1 MFARILRFFDT
12 LRRTL
17 SVFIFLLLIGLIS
30 AAIMTNRPSVPDH
43 ALLVLNPQ
51 GEILEETNP
60 SAAIFPP
67 DFSAIR
73 QTRLRDLIRV
83 VRAAKHDAR
92 IHSMLLDVQDMD
104 HASLVALQALGSE
117 IDAFRK
123 SGKQVYAYAD
133 HYSQGQYLLAAHAD
147 KIWLHS
153 MGMLL
158 IKGFSSYR
166 NYFRE
171 ALENMHVKIHLFR
184 AGAYKSAAEP
194 LVRSNMSAQARQETQ
209 AVLNQLWQAYKND
222 ISGLRGIKPD
232 ALQNMLDKLPTA
244 IRRYDGDP
252 AAMAL
257 GEHLVD
263 HLGSRSELF
272 EQMTRASAGTE
283 NTGADIEETQKIEFK
298 AYLRALGAEPAKKA
312 NQIGVLTASGTISDG
327 LIDGGING
335 DDFAELIEKTAKNTH
350 IKAVVLRIDSPG
362 GSVQASEKIRAALV
376 RLRKSGKPL
385 IVSMAG
391 MAASGGYWIAA
402 EADEIWA
409 APTTLTGSIG
419 VFGVFPNVT
428 EGLASLGIR
437 SDGVGTTKISSG
449 LRPDRPLPKALAQT
463 LQAGVDHVYGQFLD
477 IVAKGRHLTHAQA
490 AKIAEGR
497 VWTGTDALRL
507 GLADHLGGLDAAVA
521 AAARRSGLKNNYS
534 VTYIRAKRSL
544 REQLL
549 ENILGEAH
557 AWLPRM
563 TMQAKIQTEDPAAF
577 AIKRMLPQLW
587 RENAYLAE
595 LLRPSGGIHAYTDL
609 MIR

>member
-1 MFARILRFFDT
+1 MFAKLLRFFDT

-17 SVFIFLLLIGLIS
+17 SVFVFLLLIGLIT
-30 AAIMTNRPSVPDH
+30 AAIMSNRPSVPDH

-51 GEILEETNP
+51 GEIVEEIST
-60 SAAIFPP
+60 STAIFPP
-67 DFSAIR
+67 DFSSPR

-83 VRAAKHDAR
+83 VRTAKNDAR
-92 IHSMLLDVQDMD
+92 ITAMLLDVQDMD
-104 HASLVALQALGSE
+104 HSSLPALQALGSE

-123 SGKQVYAYAD
+123 SGKQVFAYAD

-147 KIWLHS
+147 NIWLHP

-158 IKGFSSYR
+158 VNGFSSYR

-184 AGAYKSAAEP
+184 AGTYKSAAEP
-194 LVRSNMSAQARQETQ
+194 LVRSNMSAHARQETQ
-209 AVLNQLWQAYKND
+209 AMLDQLWQAYKHD
-222 ISGLRGIKPD
+222 ISMLRGIKPE
-232 ALQNMLDKLPTA
+232 ALQNMLDNLATA
-244 IRRYDGDP
+244 IRHYDGDP

-263 HLGSRSELF
+263 KLGSRSELF
-272 EQMTRASAGTE
+272 DQLSRINAESG
-283 NTGADIEETQKIEFK
+283 DETAEKIEFK
-298 AYLRALGAEPAKKA
+298 AYLRALGAEPT
-312 NQIGVLTASGTISDG
+312 NNTHQIGVLTASGAISDG
-327 LIDGGING
+327 ILEGGVNG
-335 DDFAELIEKTAKNTH
+335 DDFAELIEQTAENTH

-362 GSVQASEKIRAALV
+362 GSVQASEKIRAALA
-376 RLRKSGKPL
+376 RLRETGKPI

-419 VFGVFPNVT
+419 VFGVFPNLT
-428 EGLASLGIR
+428 KGLASLGIR
-437 SDGVGTTKISSG
+437 SDGVGTTRISGG
-449 LRPDRPLPKALAQT
+449 LRPDRPLPKALAET

-477 IVAKGRHLTHAQA
+477 IVAKGRHLTQEQTLQL
-490 AKIAEGR
+490 AEGR
-497 VWTGTDALRL
+497 VWTGVDALRL
-507 GLADHLGGLDAAVA
+507 GLVDKLGGLNAALA
-521 AAARRSGLKNNYS
+521 AAAQRSGLENNYS

-544 REQLL
+544 REQIL
-549 ENILGEAH
+549 ENLLGDAQ

-563 TMQAKIQTEDPAAF
+563 LIQTPMQVANPAAF
-577 AIKRMLPQLW
+577 AVKRMLPELW

-595 LLRPSGGIHAYTDL
+595 LLRPSGGIHAYTGL
-609 MIR
+609 VIR